1 MKTYLDLDTLALWI
15 HLSSTALSLGGMAF
29 FVFFYLPV
37 VSKTPNEGESLDRK
51 AETVRLFVNANGYLM
66 MFMFMSGVVNLL
78 KYKKAYGLGYFSQV
92 GPVLGVKLGAV
103 FLYVMLMSMAMFAL
117 GMKYIR
123 IAKGVVPAEDR
134 NAELEKYQNKLRR
147 IHIILIGLLGL
158 IIYLGIVLVK
168 ENGRLFPGT

>member
-15 HLSSTALSLGGMAF
+15 HLASTALSLGGMAF
-29 FVFFYLPV
+29 FVFFYLPFA
-37 VSKTPNEGESLDRK
+37 SKLPNEGESLDSK
-51 AETVRLFVNANGYLM
+51 AETVRLYINVNGYLM

-78 KYKKAYGLGYFSQV
+78 KYKQAYGLDYFRHV
-92 GPVLGVKLGAV
+92 GPVLGVKLGFV

-123 IAKGVVPAEDR
+123 IAKGLVPAEDK
-134 NAELEKYQNKLRR
+134 NAALELYQNKLRR
-147 IHIILIGLLGL
+147 IHLILIGLIGI